1 MSVNQMPNGKGHYSR
16 SRGEKYEKRN
26 YPSRFAA
33 RRSLVRRWVLD
44 WIEMGTYPCTGGQQ
58 EENGKLHYHFG
69 HSSARE
75 RWEGW
80 KDLQR
85 YRLRH
90 NVLFRLYNLRRKA
103 RNLVKPSA
111 RAKDTGAH
119 MDAKALEKR
128 RAKRARRSA
137 NIKRRKQFQANGD
150 RYVECPKHGPQL
162 ALNVTGL
169 TGGEFV
175 CLECI

>member
-16 SRGEKYEKRN
+16 NRGEKYEKRN
-26 YPSRFAA
+26 YPTRFAA
-33 RRSLVRRWVLD
+33 RRSMVRRWALD
-44 WIEMGTYPCTGGQQ
+44 WIQMGTYPCTGGKQ

-119 MDAKALEKR
+119 TAEERAKM
-128 RAKRARRSA
+128 RAKRQRRDA
-137 NIKRRKQFQANGD
+137 NAKRRKQFIENGD
-150 RYVECPKHGPQL
+150 NWTQCPDHGPQL
-162 ALNVTGL
+162 ALNVPGL
-169 TGGEFV
+169 TGGQFV
-175 CLECI
+175 CIECI